1 MRMKV
6 GLRVAAAC
14 VTFET
19 VKVTSPI
26 AYMGKVDRVY
36 LLHYIQSDAMG
47 VENIYG
53 SFYQEV
59 VRQLREEQGI
69 SDIRPIWVKVYR
81 FPDVLQKM
89 VEILSTERDEGNTVY
104 VNISAGPNEYAA
116 AAAIASMMVENARPF
131 TVGTEVYQVPEEDLT
146 IYFEG
151 NAPVGMSKK
160 VFDPRDLPCFHIDMP
175 EQDVVRGLRVLGT
188 RLEKG
193 HRTSYAAMIGALKDE
208 GCWERPPE
216 EDARGVT
223 QAEKMYYSRHFIREW
238 TEKDWVVR
246 DRRGRLE
253 LTDDGRTVTKVFYV

>member
-1 MRMKV
+1 MKV

-19 VKVTSPI
+19 VKVSSPI

-36 LLHYIQSDAMG
+36 LLHYIRSDEMG
-47 VENIYG
+47 QENIYG

-69 SDIRPIWVKVYR
+69 EDIRPVMVKVYR

-89 VEILSTERDEGNTVY
+89 VEILSREQEEGNTVY

-116 AAAIASMMVENARPF
+116 AAAIASMMVQN
-131 TVGTEVYQVPEEDLT
+131 
-146 IYFEG
+146 EG
-151 NAPVGMSKK
+151 DTPVGMSKK
-160 VFDPRDLPCFHIDMP
+160 VYDPRDLPCFNIDLP
-175 EQDVVRGLRVLGT
+175 EEDLVRGLGVLRT

-193 HRTSYAAMIGALKDE
+193 HRTSYGAMIGALKDE

-216 EDARGVT
+216 EEARGVT

-238 TEKDWVVR
+238 SEKDWVVR
-246 DRRGRLE
+246 DRRGRME
-253 LTDDGRTVTKVFYV
+253 LTDDGRTVTEVFYVKQV